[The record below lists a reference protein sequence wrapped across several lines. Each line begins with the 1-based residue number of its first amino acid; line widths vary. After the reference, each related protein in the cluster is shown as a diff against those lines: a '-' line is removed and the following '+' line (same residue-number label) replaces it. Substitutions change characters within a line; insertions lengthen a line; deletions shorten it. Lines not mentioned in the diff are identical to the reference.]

1 VQFDDGDFEP
11 ASPAVWMRVQ
21 ERRRSGA
28 GAEGAGALLDGVAAE
43 AKRLAGQLMRS
54 LDESESA
61 QSAARLIEAILRN
74 ATAEAAEPRG
84 RP

>member
-1 VQFDDGDFEP
+1 
-11 ASPAVWMRVQ
+11 MRVQ

-74 ATAEAAEPRG
+74 ATAEAARDGCSPVARILSAG
-84 RP
+84 ARVLIGGG